1 MDCRTECIEIQ
12 EFDTVRDCLV
22 GLARDTRLHS
32 CKRLN
37 QILADTQILYALY
50 KKHHWLM
57 RGATFYQLHL
67 LLDKHADE
75 QNELID
81 KIAERVQTLGG
92 IAVSDPRHVAEL
104 TKIRRAPK
112 GCEEVPAMLSRLLEA
127 HETILVDAHDAAA
140 KIAELGDD
148 GSNDLIVSEVIRT
161 GELEAWFLVEHLVD
175 TPLVRVLAD
184 ARQHNAEPLDLGFF
198 CAERLTLPTPRS
210 LYLSGD
216 ATKSRGH
223 A

>member
-1 MDCRTECIEIQ
+1 MMANKPATQAVTPRASLSQPWLHQRGIEIQ
-12 EFDTVRDCLV
+12 EFATVRDFPI
-22 GLARDTRLHS
+22 GLARDARLYS

-75 QNELID
+75 QNDLID

-92 IAVSDPRHVAEL
+92 IAVGDPRQVAEI
-104 TKIRRAPK
+104 TKIPRAPN

-127 HETILVDAHDAAA
+127 HETILSDAHHAAA

-161 GELEAWFLVEHLVD
+161 GELEAWFLAEHLVD
-175 TPLVRVLAD
+175 TPLVRA
-184 ARQHNAEPLDLGFF
+184 
-198 CAERLTLPTPRS
+198 
-210 LYLSGD
+210 
-216 ATKSRGH
+216 
-223 A
+223 

>member
-1 MDCRTECIEIQ
+1 
-12 EFDTVRDCLV
+12 
-22 GLARDTRLHS
+22 
-32 CKRLN
+32 
-37 QILADTQILYALY
+37 
-50 KKHHWLM
+50 M
-57 RGATFYQLHL
+57 RRSWST
-67 LLDKHADE
+67 
-75 QNELID
+75 
-81 KIAERVQTLGG
+81 
-92 IAVSDPRHVAEL
+92 
-104 TKIRRAPK
+104 
-112 GCEEVPAMLSRLLEA
+112 
-127 HETILVDAHDAAA
+127 HDAAA

-161 GELEAWFLVEHLVD
+161 GELEAGFLVEHLVD

>member
-12 EFDTVRDCLV
+12 EFDTIRDFPV
-22 GLARDTRLHS
+22 GLACDTRLHS

-75 QNELID
+75 QNE
-81 KIAERVQTLGG
+81 
-92 IAVSDPRHVAEL
+92 
-104 TKIRRAPK
+104 
-112 GCEEVPAMLSRLLEA
+112 
-127 HETILVDAHDAAA
+127 TILVDGHDAAA

-148 GSNDLIVSEVIRT
+148 GSNDLIVSELIRT

-198 CAERLTLPTPRS
+198 CVERPTLPTPRS

>member
-12 EFDTVRDCLV
+12 EFDTVRDFPV

-37 QILADTQILYALY
+37 QILADTQSLHALY
-50 KKHHWLM
+50 KRHHWLM

-81 KIAERVQTLGG
+81 KIANACRRSEALRSATLGTSPSSPKS
-92 IAVSDPRHVAEL
+92 AVLRTAAKKFQRCSPGCLKRM
-104 TKIRRAPK
+104 RR
-112 GCEEVPAMLSRLLEA
+112 SWS
-127 HETILVDAHDAAA
+127 THDAAA
-140 KIAELGDD
+140 KITELGDD